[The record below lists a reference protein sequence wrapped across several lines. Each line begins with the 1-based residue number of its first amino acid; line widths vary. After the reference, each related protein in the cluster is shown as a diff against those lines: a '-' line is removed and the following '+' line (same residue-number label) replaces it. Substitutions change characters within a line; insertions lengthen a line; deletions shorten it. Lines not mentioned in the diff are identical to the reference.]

1 MKKKRGQE
9 KWEKLIGTLWYR
21 GSQHCAHSV
30 YFMLGR
36 VMLDDFYIMEYSLQ
50 VQYTETLAYIWHENT
65 YGYCWGPYL
74 FQDANRFL
82 RAKLEEN
89 CELQACVYYPSN
101 SLQHAWKNVY
111 KHLTVCSMGFFLL
124 HVPCSLERNKQKK
137 IFLGNKHKNLLSSWI
152 GYEMKTHQSGCRFEN
167 WGISLGWY
175 SQILPS
181 FNWGIFSHVLHL
193 NQLSVCK
200 IILWIIYM
208 HTLWTDVW
216 LIALIYHTHMMFLL
230 FAIQPNNQEESFW
243 ETQNFSL
250 SCCFLMKK

>member
-1 MKKKRGQE
+1 MKIHTVIVVDLICSKMHTGYREQSLRKTVSF
-9 KWEKLIGTLWYR
+9 KLVFIILQIVCNTL
-21 GSQHCAHSV
+21 G
-30 YFMLGR
+30 
-36 VMLDDFYIMEYSLQ
+36 
-50 VQYTETLAYIWHENT
+50 
-65 YGYCWGPYL
+65 
-74 FQDANRFL
+74 
-82 RAKLEEN
+82 
-89 CELQACVYYPSN
+89 
-101 SLQHAWKNVY
+101 KNVY

-137 IFLGNKHKNLLSSWI
+137 IFLRNKHKNFLSSWI
-152 GYEMKTHQSGCRFEN
+152 RFEKKTHQSGCRFEN

-243 ETQNFSL
+243 ETQSLSL